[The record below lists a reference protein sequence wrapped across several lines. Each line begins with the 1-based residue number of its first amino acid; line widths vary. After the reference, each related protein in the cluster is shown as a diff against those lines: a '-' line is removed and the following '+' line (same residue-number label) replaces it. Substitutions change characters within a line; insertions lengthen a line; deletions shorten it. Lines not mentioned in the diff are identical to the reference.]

1 MGIGSVFTVR
11 RGLISRTELIK
22 PCQAN
27 TCLPSSFQSIV
38 RLEPDSHLHKQWV
51 WLYLIIRDT
60 GKSLAAGVQDRDVLL
75 QEMSATRIE

>member
-11 RGLISRTELIK
+11 HGSISRTELVK

-38 RLEPDSHLHKQWV
+38 RLESDSHLHRQWIM
-51 WLYLIIRDT
+51 YLLTRDT
-60 GKSLAAGVQDRDVLL
+60 GKSLAAGVQDRDLLL
-75 QEMSATRIE
+75 QVLSATRFE